1 MIFCSQQIVD
11 TNKIIFQ
18 NGTYVYNE
26 KNMIYCVR
34 IFFRKKEKNTKEL
47 FYFKSLFIM
56 HQIHFFFELEKEK

>member
-1 MIFCSQQIVD
+1 MEH
-11 TNKIIFQ
+11 
-18 NGTYVYNE
+18 TYIMK